1 MQIHLLFTQVC
12 PTCYT
17 ATRVLY
23 VLVKVLFIS
32 VHVLN
37 TYDINSYT
45 SMCIYIYIIINTGNI
60 RYLIETQIM
69 KSRDILWNCYLQPPN
84 S

>member
-17 ATRVLY
+17 ATKVLY

-37 TYDINSYT
+37 TYDKFIYINV
-45 SMCIYIYIIINTGNI
+45 CIYTYNN
-60 RYLIETQIM
+60 
-69 KSRDILWNCYLQPPN
+69 
-84 S
+84 